1 MMKKLVAF
9 LVLLLLLLLGGVAAW
24 GYRSLFIAPVDL
36 NAPGPRSGIVF
47 EVPRGSTLRSTAAA
61 LEEQEL
67 IPSAQ
72 ALVLYSRFFCLDAT
86 IQAGVYTFD
95 GSQRPVDILE
105 DLQNGRVLDQS
116 VTVTVPEG
124 FTKQQIAARLDAAG
138 IVSSGEFHAAAH
150 MSSAYRDYSF
160 LSEVEDGVS
169 LEGFLFPETYRLI
182 PGTDGT
188 NVVRSMLSVFA
199 RRTGEELLSSIAAQD
214 RSLREV
220 LTLASIVERESP
232 PEDVHEI
239 AGVFWNRIQ
248 RNMRLESD
256 ATVNYAL
263 GTSNLQP
270 TFADTLVDHPYNTY
284 RFAGLPPGPI
294 GNPGLNAIRGATD
307 PTSHDYLFFLH
318 KPTRE
323 TVFSYTFAQHL
334 AAKARYL
341 D

>member
-1 MMKKLVAF
+1 M
-9 LVLLLLLLLGGVAAW
+9 LLLLFVLGSVAAW
-24 GYRSLFIAPVDL
+24 GYRSLFVSAATATTSTPK
-36 NAPGPRSGIVF
+36 SGVIF
-47 EVPRGSTLRSTAAA
+47 EVPRGSTLQSAAIR
-61 LEEQEL
+61 LEDLGL

-72 ALVLYSRFFCLDAT
+72 ALVLYSRINNIDAG
-86 IQAGVYTFD
+86 IQAGVYAFVST
-95 GSQRPVDILE
+95 QPPVEILS
-105 DLQNGRVLDQS
+105 DLQNGNVVDQS
-116 VTVTVPEG
+116 VAITIPEG
-124 FTKQQIAARLDAAG
+124 FTKEQIAARLNAAG
-138 IVSSGEFHAAAH
+138 VVSSDEFRSAAH
-150 MSSAYRDYSF
+150 MSANYRGFSF
-160 LSEVEDGVS
+160 LSELEDGMS

-182 PGTDGT
+182 PGATGT
-188 NVVRSMLSVFA
+188 AVVRSMLSVFA
-199 RRTGEELLSSIAAQD
+199 LRTGEELLSAIAAQD
-214 RSLREV
+214 LSVREV
-220 LTLASIVERESP
+220 ITLASIVERESP

-248 RNMRLESD
+248 RGMRLESD

-294 GNPGLNAIRGATD
+294 GNPGLAAIRGAAE
-307 PTSHDYLFFLH
+307 PAMHDYLFFLH

-323 TVFSYTFAQHL
+323 TVFSHTFSEHL

>member
-1 MMKKLVAF
+1 MKKLSA
-9 LVLLLLLLLGGVAAW
+9 VLLLLLLLGSVAIW
-24 GYRSLFIAPVDL
+24 GYRSLFVSAAEANL
-36 NAPGPRSGIVF
+36 PGPKSGIVF
-47 EVPRGSTLRSTAAA
+47 EVPRGSTLRSTAAQ
-61 LEEQEL
+61 LEARGL
-67 IPSAQ
+67 IPNAQ
-72 ALVLYSRFFCLDAT
+72 VLVLYARVFGIDAG
-86 IQAGVYTFD
+86 IQAGVYAFD
-95 GSQRPVDILE
+95 ATQRPVDILD
-105 DLQNGRVLDQS
+105 DLQSGNILDQS
-116 VTVTVPEG
+116 VVITVPEG

-138 IVSSGEFHAAAH
+138 IVPADEFSAAAH
-150 MSSAYRDYSF
+150 MSSAYRDYAF
-160 LSEVEDGVS
+160 LSELEDGIS

-182 PGTDGT
+182 PGTLGT
-188 NVVRSMLSVFA
+188 DVVRSMLSVFA
-199 RRTGEELLSSIAAQD
+199 RRTGDELLGSIAAQD

-248 RNMRLESD
+248 RRMRLESD

-294 GNPGLNAIRGATD
+294 GNPGLAAIRGAAEPAT
-307 PTSHDYLFFLH
+307 HNYLFFLH

-323 TVFSYTFAQHL
+323 TVFSHNFSQHL

>member
-1 MMKKLVAF
+1 MKKLTA
-9 LVLLLLLLLGGVAAW
+9 LLLLLLLLGSGAVW
-24 GYRSLFIAPVDL
+24 SYRSLFVSTAEANL
-36 NAPGPRSGIVF
+36 PGPKSGVVF
-47 EVPRGSTLRSTAAA
+47 EVPRGSTLRGAA
-61 LEEQEL
+61 LRLQEHGL
-67 IPSAQ
+67 IPNAQ
-72 ALVLYSRFFCLDAT
+72 VLVLYARIFGIDAG
-86 IQAGVYTFD
+86 IQAGVYALDAT
-95 GSQRPVDILE
+95 QRPVDILE
-105 DLQNGRVLDQS
+105 DLQNGNVLDQS
-116 VTVTVPEG
+116 VAVTVPEG
-124 FTKQQIAARLDAAG
+124 FTKQQIAARLNAAEV
-138 IVSSGEFHAAAH
+138 VSSDEFHAAAH
-150 MSSAYRDYSF
+150 MSSAYRDFAF

-182 PGTDGT
+182 PGTAGT
-188 NVVRSMLSVFA
+188 DVVRSMLSVFA

-248 RNMRLESD
+248 RRMRLESD

-294 GNPGLNAIRGATD
+294 GNPGLAAIRGAAEPAT
-307 PTSHDYLFFLH
+307 HDYLFFLH

-323 TVFSYTFAQHL
+323 TVFSHNFSQHL